1 MELIIN
7 QLSEIEAASVKIIE
21 HATEQKKEVAE
32 HFKQLTWDFDEQVE
46 LDTEAAVGSEYKVDK
61 GKGRGTGQV
70 AG

>member
-32 HFKQLTWDFDEQVE
+32 HFKQLTRDFDEQVE
-46 LDTEAAVGSEYKVDK
+46 LDT
-61 GKGRGTGQV
+61 Q
-70 AG
+70 